1 MKKLLIFP
9 FNGNA
14 LEAIACINEQ
24 YEFIGFIDDSEEK
37 QNIEFHGYKILS
49 RKVLND
55 YPESEVLAVP
65 GNPVNYKQRKEIIS
79 SLGVANDRF
88 AKIFHPNSYVSSL
101 SAIGFNT
108 LIMAG
113 AVVTANSV
121 IGNHVCILPG
131 SVIHH
136 DTRIGDYTLIGSNVS
151 ISGNTVIGKNCYIGS
166 GSNIINNVSIGDNS
180 LIGLGS
186 NVISSV
192 KENSRVAGNPA
203 RYI

>member
-14 LEAIACINEQ
+14 LEAIACISDQ
-24 YEFIGFIDDSEEK
+24 YDFIGFIDDSQEK
-37 QNIEFHGYKILS
+37 QSIEFHGYRILS

-55 YPESEVLAVP
+55 YPESEVLAIP
-65 GNPVNYKQRKEIIS
+65 GNPDNFKQRKEIIN
-79 SLGVANDRF
+79 SLGIPTERF
-88 AKIFHPNSYVSSL
+88 AKLFHPNSYISSL
-101 SAIGFNT
+101 SFIGYNT

-151 ISGNTVIGKNCYIGS
+151 ISGHTVIGNNCYIGS
-166 GSNIINNVSIGDNS
+166 GSNIINNVTIGDNS

-192 KENSRVAGNPA
+192 RENTRVAGNPA